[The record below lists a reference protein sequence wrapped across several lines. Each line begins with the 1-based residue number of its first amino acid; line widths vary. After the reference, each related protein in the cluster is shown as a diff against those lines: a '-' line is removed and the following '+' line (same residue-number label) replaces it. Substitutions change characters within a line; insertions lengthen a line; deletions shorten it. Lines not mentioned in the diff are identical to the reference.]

1 MRKLVSAAAVTT
13 LGFMAWQRL
22 HPDQRQKVQ
31 SAVNEGRRK
40 LANFIAPQE
49 DLGDL
54 TNCVDPAI
62 LEILTNELQ
71 DAEEVQTEPS

>member
-1 MRKLVSAAAVTT
+1 MRKLVSAAAVAT
-13 LGFMAWQRL
+13 LGLMAWQRL

-40 LANFIAPQE
+40 LANFIAPGE

-54 TNCVDPAI
+54 TNCVDPDI
-62 LEILTNELQ
+62 LELITL
-71 DAEEVQTEPS
+71 ATEDEAVTETE